1 MSTFASLSL
10 HPKLVETIHQR
21 HTHPTPIQTQS
32 IPPSIAGR
40 DIVASA
46 PTGTGKTLAYLL
58 PIVHRLMEIPR
69 NSPPY
74 ALILAPTRELAQ
86 QIHDNCSFLCAANN
100 THSVVLYGGVDTT
113 EQIAQLQQNPSVIIA
128 TPGRLLDLHTQGY
141 LDLSKIQIFV
151 LDEVDRMMDLGFAP
165 DLERL
170 QHILPTQRQNIA
182 FSATIS
188 SGTQTV
194 LRKFVHNPLRIDT
207 TSAHRAQPS
216 IKQHVLYVE
225 TTKKLAVL
233 QSLLS
238 SNHTHIVFV
247 HTKEDTNLVATF
259 LAEHGVACA
268 ALHSDK
274 SQPERQLILDNFR
287 NNIISTLVATDVASR
302 GLDIAHVDIVINFDI
317 PSVPANYVHRI
328 GRTGRGEKKGTAI
341 ALVTHKDIANL
352 VGIEKHVGHPLTE
365 IKDSPWRHY
374 PTFEKAMVA
383 RVVAEEEAERKNK
396 KAHKHRTPKRR
407 RY

>member
-10 HPKLVETIHQR
+10 HPTLVKTIHQR
-21 HTHPTPIQTQS
+21 HTHPTPIQIQS

-58 PIVHRLMEIPR
+58 PIVHKLLEIPC
-69 NSPPY
+69 NSTPK

-86 QIHDNCSFLCAANN
+86 QIHDHCSFLCTANN
-100 THSVVLYGGVDTT
+100 IHSIVLYGGVDIT
-113 EQIAQLQQNPSVIIA
+113 EQIAQLQQNPNIIIA
-128 TPGRLLDLHTQGY
+128 TLGRLLDLHNQGY
-141 LDLSKIQIFV
+141 VDLSNIHIFV

-170 QHILPTQRQNIA
+170 QYLLPTQRQNIA

-188 SGTQTV
+188 SGTQTL

-207 TSAHRAQPS
+207 TSNHRAQPS

-238 SNHTHIVFV
+238 NNQTHIVFV
-247 HTKEDTNLVATF
+247 HTKQDTDLVATF
-259 LAEHGVACA
+259 LAKHGVACA

-274 SQPERQLILDNFR
+274 SQLERQRILDSVQNKT
-287 NNIISTLVATDVASR
+287 ILTLVATDVASR
-302 GLDIAHVDIVINFDI
+302 GLDITHVDTVINFDI

-328 GRTGRGEKKGTAI
+328 GRTGRGAKEGTAI
-341 ALVTHKDIANL
+341 ALVTQKDIPNL
-352 VGIEKHVGHPLTE
+352 LGIEKHVGHTLTD

-396 KAHKHRTPKRR
+396 KSQKHRTSKRR
-407 RY
+407 R